1 MVQAP
6 VSGHLSLILLVA
18 AFDNHSRKRPALD
31 GDTFAAS
38 RIYVIV
44 CCHLLYPWRG
54 FGGRGRWW
62 ELDAGSGESVDQ
74 NAKER
79 GGGSE
84 GSGGI
89 NRLRKYL
96 SMACGRQISFRCS
109 VGRLAVNFNH
119 AINICILIYSFTS
132 WLKGSLII

>member
-6 VSGHLSLILLVA
+6 VSGNLSLILLVA
-18 AFDNHSRKRPALD
+18 AFDNHSCKRPAPV

-44 CCHLLYPWRG
+44 YCHLPYPCGG
-54 FGGRGRWW
+54 FGGSGRWG
-62 ELDAGSGESVDQ
+62 ELDAGCGESVDQ

-79 GGGSE
+79 GGSE

-89 NRLRKYL
+89 HRSRKYL
-96 SMACGRQISFRCS
+96 ISMACGRQISFCCS
-109 VGRLAVNFNH
+109 VGRL
-119 AINICILIYSFTS
+119 IGCKL
-132 WLKGSLII
+132 